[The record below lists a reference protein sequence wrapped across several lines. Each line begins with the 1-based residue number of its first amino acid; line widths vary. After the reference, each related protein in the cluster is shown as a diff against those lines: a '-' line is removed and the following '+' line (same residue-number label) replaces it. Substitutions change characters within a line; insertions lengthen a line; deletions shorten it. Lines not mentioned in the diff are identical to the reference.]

1 MDNGKLLIA
10 TPNIIGDVDFHRS
23 VILITNTSE
32 DNVSGHIINKKINPS
47 LNELINELNIPVPL
61 FYGGPVE
68 TDRLF
73 FIYKSSSK
81 LPGSKKISNEIYWC
95 GDYNVIIE
103 NLNNKLMSPDNVMF
117 FLGYSGWEK
126 DQLNNEL
133 LNKSWKINEDSTLD
147 FLFLK
152 NTDTIWKESIKSFGD
167 EFILWHN
174 TPKNPNHN

>member
-1 MDNGKLLIA
+1 MNNGSLLIA
-10 TPNIIGDVDFHRS
+10 TPSVIGDVDFHRS
-23 VILITNTSE
+23 VILITNINGE
-32 DNVSGHIINKKINPS
+32 NVTGHIINKKVNYN
-47 LNELINELNIPVPL
+47 LNELITELNIPLPL

-73 FIYKSSSK
+73 FIYKSSIK
-81 LPGSKKISNEIYWC
+81 VQGSKKISDDIYWC
-95 GDYNVIIE
+95 GDYNIVIE
-103 NLNNKLMSPDNVMF
+103 NLNNKLIAPDDIMF

-126 DQLNNEL
+126 EQLNSEL
-133 LNKSWKINEDSTLD
+133 LNKSWKINEDRTLD

-152 NTDTIWKESIKSFGD
+152 NTDTIWKDSIKCFGD